1 MEKQINIIL
10 QRVRSTRYGLDGE
23 LFINNIKICDTV
35 ENTAYCLDEGEYKIE
50 LKKCKHHLRH
60 MPVIMIKRQPVCED
74 CVLAKMKS
82 GNMPMPCRCP
92 QITTGNGLCG
102 HRDGAIIVGEAVCH
116 GVVIHS
122 RAAFDSVYGQIIKYV
137 RREQKVVLTIK

>member
-60 MPVIMIKRQPVCED
+60 MPVIMIKLRIH
-74 CVLAKMKS
+74 S
-82 GNMPMPCRCP
+82 GNTVKDTKGYILVGWNMERGRHLLHGTFLDINQEKAENCTKNE
-92 QITTGNGLCG
+92 IFLAVFVHNAYLC
-102 HRDGAIIVGEAVCH
+102 
-116 GVVIHS
+116 S
-122 RAAFDSVYGQIIKYV
+122 S
-137 RREQKVVLTIK
+137 